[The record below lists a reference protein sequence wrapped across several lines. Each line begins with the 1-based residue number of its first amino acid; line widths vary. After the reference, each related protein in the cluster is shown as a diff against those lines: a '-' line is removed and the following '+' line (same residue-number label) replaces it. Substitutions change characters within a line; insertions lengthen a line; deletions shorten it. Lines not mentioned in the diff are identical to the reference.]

1 MHATTNEHKSQVHQG
16 SSWGSGCSSR
26 FMSNQAEMELAAR
39 SGSHARLDALL
50 QFARLFLA
58 NHARRRAMP
67 QSQLLLNNQHQCH
80 TLHSSEFTLS
90 EEFNSGSNGRRLTA
104 RAWPDPT
111 EQDNQPFSPK
121 SNPLSCP
128 NPSWSIRIISQ
139 RWGSACLQNPIP
151 VRMLVLA
158 SNSLNAEPTAIN
170 LSLSLSLS
178 LSCHRMPVLVCFWI
192 KS

>member
-1 MHATTNEHKSQVHQG
+1 VH
-16 SSWGSGCSSR
+16 SR
-26 FMSNQAEMELAAR
+26 FTSNQAEMELAAR

-50 QFARLFLA
+50 EFARLFLA

-90 EEFNSGSNGRRLTA
+90 EEFNSGPNGRRLTA
-104 RAWPDPT
+104 RAQPDPA

-139 RWGSACLQNPIP
+139 HQRQLLCWGSAHLQNPIP
-151 VRMLVLA
+151 VRMLLLA

-170 LSLSLSLS
+170 LSLS
-178 LSCHRMPVLVCFWI
+178 
-192 KS
+192 

>member
-1 MHATTNEHKSQVHQG
+1 
-16 SSWGSGCSSR
+16 
-26 FMSNQAEMELAAR
+26 MSNQAEMELAAQ
-39 SGSHARLDALL
+39 SGLHARLDTLL
-50 QFARLFLA
+50 EFARLFLA

-80 TLHSSEFTLS
+80 TLHSLEFTLS
-90 EEFNSGSNGRRLTA
+90 EEFNSSSNDRRLRA
-104 RAWPDPT
+104 RAQPDPT
-111 EQDNQPFSPK
+111 EQDNQPFSQM

-139 RWGSACLQNPIP
+139 HQRQLQNPIL

-158 SNSLNAEPTAIN
+158 SNSLNAEPTTIN

-178 LSCHRMPVLVCFWI
+178 LS
-192 KS
+192 